1 MGYGEIKI
9 QKKYR
14 VNSNIIVSNV
24 RVITGENSQESVVL
38 DTGEAIKLAANSGL
52 DLVEVGPNQTP
63 PVCRIMDYGRFKYI
77 QGKKDKESQK
87 ASRAASK
94 VKEVRLSPVTS
105 ENDLKSKMKITKG
118 LLLQGAKVRV
128 FVRFR
133 GRQNAHPNVGMKVL
147 QKFAEG
153 LSDYSKLESAP
164 SMVGRSI
171 NIVLTPLPGLK
182 NKITNENIETGV
194 SV

>member
-1 MGYGEIKI
+1 M
-9 QKKYR
+9 
-14 VNSNIIVSNV
+14 

-52 DLVEVGPNQTP
+52 DLGEVGPNQTP

-171 NIVLTPLPGLK
+171 NIVLAPLPGLK